1 MTFSIPNVPKCNAF
15 NALRILCCFIV
26 IMMHVLDLSGTSS
39 VFRPFFDG
47 HVAVC
52 VFFILSGFWVTKSY
66 LSSNNLKEY
75 FFKRAKRILP
85 MYYISV
91 GGGLLAF
98 AFASEIPLKEF
109 FCNLET
115 WKYLFWN
122 CIFLNFMHPT
132 LPGCFGD
139 KFVAVNGALW
149 TIKIEI
155 AFYILLPLLIK
166 ILKKLKSLKQ
176 INIILS
182 FLYILSIVYA
192 YILQRYA
199 DFWHL
204 PKQLANQ
211 FPAFVSCFVC
221 GIFCLF
227 NFEWIIKKLNIL
239 IVPSIFVFTVHYIT
253 KTEFLMPLSL
263 CFICMFFAFKFT
275 SLSFI
280 GEKKDYSY
288 PMYLFHFPLI
298 QLMTYYNFYKN
309 CFPLAVVLTF
319 AGTFFISYLVEKLL
333 DFRKS

>member
-1 MTFSIPNVPKCNAF
+1 MIFSIPNVPKCNAF

-66 LSSNNLKEY
+66 LSSKNLKEY
-75 FFKRAKRILP
+75 FLKRTKRIIP

-98 AFASEIPLKEF
+98 AFASELPLKEF
-109 FCNLET
+109 FCNPET

-122 CIFLNFMHPT
+122 GIFLNFMHPT

-155 AFYILLPLLIK
+155 AFYIFLPLLIWV
-166 ILKKLKSLKQ
+166 LKELKSLKHV
-176 INIILS
+176 NLFLL
-182 FLYILSIVYA
+182 FLYVLSVLYTF
-192 YILQRYA
+192 LFQRYA
-199 DFWHL
+199 NFLHF
-204 PKQLANQ
+204 PKQLGNQ

-221 GIFCLF
+221 GILCLF
-227 NFEWIIKKLNIL
+227 NLEWIIKKLNLL
-239 IVPSIFVFTVHYIT
+239 IVPSIFVFALHYVS
-253 KTEFLMPLSL
+253 KTEVLMPLSL
-263 CFICMFFAFKFT
+263 CVICMFFAFRFT
-275 SLSFI
+275 ALSSI

-298 QLMTYYNFYKN
+298 QLMTYFDFYKN

-319 AGTFFISYLVEKLL
+319 AGTFFISYIVEEFFG
-333 DFRKS
+333 FRKH